1 MDRLDG
7 RVVLVTGAG
16 RGFGRAM
23 AIAYALEGGS
33 VIGVA
38 RTGSELEDMADTA
51 ESLGGSVDVFTADLS
66 RAEEIYGLR
75 DWVIDEFGR
84 MDVIVNNAA
93 TSPWRTLE
101 DSTIEGWDQTIAVN
115 LRAPMIIT
123 KAFLDALKKQES
135 ASIINISSK
144 SAEMGFVAEVAYCPS
159 KYGLEGLTQC
169 LALELQPYNVAV
181 NSLNVSSPPG
191 KTLKPTELTLA
202 EAEEMPLEVRERYAG
217 DMELVDAYTEAWVF
231 LALQTGRG
239 VTGQRF
245 ITADLADYLRGN
257 SWEEAHA
264 KWSRKLTKA
273 VYRSYEFPDSVRYQT
288 PEGGWR
294 ELEFKF

>member
-1 MDRLDG
+1 MGRLDG

-66 RAEEIYGLR
+66 KAEEIYGLR
-75 DWVIDEFGR
+75 DWVLDGFGR

-101 DSTIEGWDQTIAVN
+101 DSTIEGWDRTIAVN

-123 KAFLDALKKQES
+123 KVFLDVLKKQES

-202 EAEEMPLEVRERYAG
+202 EAEEMPQEVRERYAG

-245 ITADLADYLRGN
+245 RTADLAKYLGKN
-257 SWEEAHA
+257 SWEEANA

>member
-1 MDRLDG
+1 MGRLDG

-51 ESLGGSVDVFTADLS
+51 ESLGGSVDIFTADLS
-66 RAEEIYGLR
+66 RADEIYVLR
-75 DWVIDEFGR
+75 DWVLDEFGR

-101 DSTIEGWDQTIAVN
+101 DSTIEGWDRTIAVN
-115 LRAPMIIT
+115 LRGPMIIT

-169 LALELQPYNVAV
+169 LALELQPYNIAV

-217 DMELVDAYTEAWVF
+217 DMELVDGYTEAWVF

-245 ITADLADYLRGN
+245 ITADLADYLREN
-257 SWEEAHA
+257 SWEEANA
-264 KWSRKLTKA
+264 KWSRKLTEA

-294 ELEFKF
+294 ELEFQF